1 MFEEQK
7 EKNLKKHEEN
17 VTSIIN
23 GKISSINQ
31 RLGKLTLDINNNL
44 TIMNEVRS
52 KTNDLTFSLETSQ
65 KIWETENKK
74 LKEELT
80 NLRSDLNE
88 KDDYLKNTLR
98 ILKDRS
104 RRNNIRAEGMPGSEN
119 EGWDVTE
126 EKLRKVIKDELDLEN
141 VVTELA
147 HRAKGNNDNNE
158 NNDQTRKPPTV
169 AAKLLNFKDKQDV
182 LNEAK
187 SRKIRNFQRRFFKRN
202 NKKRTLE

>member
-1 MFEEQK
+1 MFEEEK

-17 VTSIIN
+17 VTSVIN
-23 GKISSINQ
+23 GKISNINQ

-44 TIMNEVRS
+44 IIMNEVRS
-52 KTNDLTFSLETSQ
+52 KTNNLTFSLETSQ

-104 RRNNIRAEGMPGSEN
+104 RRNNVRAEGMPDSEN
-119 EGWDVTE
+119 EGWYVTG

-141 VVTELA
+141 VATERA
-147 HRAKGNNDNNE
+147 HRVKGNNDNNE

-182 LNEAK
+182 LHEAK